1 MENTKNEQQCAIHD
15 VRHSADIREVAKEII
30 GLKFKKTDT
39 LKIKSGNIVSNQNA
53 TGTIENLVFCKNG
66 VIKLKKNVVKSKL

>member
-1 MENTKNEQQCAIHD
+1 MKA
-15 VRHSADIREVAKEII
+15 
-30 GLKFKKTDT
+30 KKTDT

-66 VIKLKKNVVKSKL
+66 VIKLKKKLIKSKL